1 MFDLKNS
8 GREKDSSL
16 LKPGLNKVQ
25 VQFNI
30 TKKGDIVINFKKS
43 KEVRAA
49 LWLNDSETKEFTPI
63 TGKDNTVIS
72 AETRKD
78 FYEKGIVN
86 ALRQVFN
93 ALVGNENEWFI
104 MSNQVEEKLTM
115 VELYELIKN
124 YLETNHPDY
133 WKNKVYVALTQY
145 KNNLNVACFQ
155 QSKTNGK
162 WYIDTS
168 FRTKFCSK
176 DPFEVPYF
184 NDFASDELVL
194 SSDEPEISED
204 PGW

>member
-8 GREKDSSL
+8 GGEKESSL

-25 VQFNI
+25 VQLNI

-43 KEVRAA
+43 KEVRAT

-78 FYEKGIVN
+78 FYEKGVVN

-93 ALVGNENEWFI
+93 AIVGNENEWFV
-104 MSNQVEEKLTM
+104 MSSQVEEKLTM
-115 VELYELIKN
+115 IELYDLVKN

-162 WYIDTS
+162 WYADTS

-194 SSDEPEISED
+194 SAEEPEISED